1 MIENPPA
8 RPINSSFA
16 NVYESDSGDEDLSE
30 LSDNGA
36 GNDDATNESGNGQAV
51 ILNKMRWSKY
61 EDGALKSL
69 VDQHG
74 ERWDVIGQLLKDRTD
89 LQCQQRWTKV
99 LNPELIKG
107 PWTKEEDD
115 KVVELV
121 SRYGPK
127 KWTLIARQLKGRIGK
142 QCRERWHNHLNP
154 SIKKTAWTDEEDSI
168 IFHAHQQWGNM
179 WAKIAKLL
187 PGRTDNAIKNHWN
200 STMRRKYEFGL
211 VDPASTVAV
220 STAVQK
226 RSLST
231 GSGSG
236 GVGGGGA
243 AVSAAGATTGAPSNA
258 GGMKVLQLKKPQQLS
273 ATMRAS
279 TGSTS
284 TGAPVG
290 QVLYKAVQQ
299 LSRRSAGSVTI
310 GTMPASASTLAG
322 SRHSYGGAAGGQ
334 FTIVETKV
342 EEFSGEL

>member
-1 MIENPPA
+1 MN
-8 RPINSSFA
+8 
-16 NVYESDSGDEDLSE
+16 DGSGM
-30 LSDNGA
+30 GRA
-36 GNDDATNESGNGQAV
+36 GGF
-51 ILNKMRWSKY
+51 NKTRWSKH

-211 VDPASTVAV
+211 VDPATATATAGQKRTSTGHAASV
-220 STAVQK
+220 TAV
-226 RSLST
+226 LTTTETTGT
-231 GSGSG
+231 GSG
-236 GVGGGGA
+236 
-243 AVSAAGATTGAPSNA
+243 
-258 GGMKVLQLKKPQQLS
+258 MKMLQLKKPQSTAAMRTTTTTTTGLDGQVHYKVVHTMPRRSIGSAAAAAAPAGVRQTYGRADQLS
-273 ATMRAS
+273 AKADHDMEEYAGKFAFAS
-279 TGSTS
+279 
-284 TGAPVG
+284 V
-290 QVLYKAVQQ
+290 
-299 LSRRSAGSVTI
+299 
-310 GTMPASASTLAG
+310 
-322 SRHSYGGAAGGQ
+322 
-334 FTIVETKV
+334 
-342 EEFSGEL
+342 